1 MAVRFTEHILDLS
14 LEALNRL
21 SSDIGFDGT
30 ISVNIPPSALGDVSL
45 TNRLI
50 STVASKGVLNSRVMV
65 EITETSVPKD
75 ISTGMDIEMRLRV
88 HGFQL
93 SIDDFGTGFSS
104 LERLR
109 SSPFDELKID
119 LVFVRDALRDPSAK
133 SIVEN
138 SIRLGHSLEMKVVAE
153 GVENAETLA
162 LLSELGCDIAQG
174 YYISKPISME
184 DLCKW
189 SSTRALHRVA

>member
-1 MAVRFTEHILDLS
+1 MIMF
-14 LEALNRL
+14 
-21 SSDIGFDGT
+21 
-30 ISVNIPPSALGDVSL
+30 
-45 TNRLI
+45 
-50 STVASKGVLNSRVMV
+50 
-65 EITETSVPKD
+65 EITEGSIMTDPVRVL
-75 ISTGMDIEMRLRV
+75 IIVERLRGM
-88 HGFQL
+88 GFQF

-138 SIRLGHSLEMKVVAE
+138 SIQLGHSLEMKVVAE

-189 SSTRALHRVA
+189 SSTRPLHRVA

>member
-1 MAVRFTEHILDLS
+1 
-14 LEALNRL
+14 
-21 SSDIGFDGT
+21 
-30 ISVNIPPSALGDVSL
+30 
-45 TNRLI
+45 
-50 STVASKGVLNSRVMV
+50 MV

-138 SIRLGHSLEMKVVAE
+138 SIQLGHSLEMKVVAE

-189 SSTRALHRVA
+189 SSTRPLHRVA